1 MGMYEGINEFVDAM
15 IDSEERFKAVKASF
29 EEKNRGL
36 KENIQ
41 RFHEDILKVISGKI
55 ETEDEDIQRM
65 YSEFSDEL
73 QGLLSKVAQCIENT
87 RKGMKFIADYEQSFN
102 IAVFGK
108 VKAGKSYL
116 GNFIMGNAIRDLG
129 KRTSYDKID
138 RPKVEVYDRGERR
151 IQERLAEISEEG
163 NEGFRVDPNEA
174 TSAIQLFHLGG
185 IAWFDTP
192 GIGSI
197 TWENEMLAKE
207 YVDNADLIVYTSNS
221 DAAGTR
227 QDFKEMKDLYRKG
240 KKFLL
245 LLTQSD
251 TVEEDVDEDG
261 EIISILVAKSPK
273 DRKDTEDYICSML
286 RDNDIAGLDRGEEIL
301 TVSAKLAFTA
311 LENEDE
317 QMFGDSNMGKF
328 LEILT
333 EITRN
338 KGAELKMKTPGN
350 RINSTILEI
359 LDQLQEAQRILEKY
373 RNDLLEKQK
382 EMNEKRE
389 LFIEQVQPECLERL
403 GRIIREKSN
412 EIESQETSISAAELG
427 NLLSREIYQVLSHAC
442 VGEFAK
448 SSEILSKYTEKLSI
462 GSVEELKVKTDTIE
476 YKVQRVV
483 SEPRDPQGL
492 WEHLGAF
499 FLDKEYY
506 RSTVKTDIETSVI
519 SLGVNEQQVMAA
531 ARDKLNGLFKET
543 VPNMVKEIG
552 EQLMVPMI
560 KALKEADES
569 IKDTMANLEAMRC

>member
-15 IDSEERFKAVKASF
+15 INSEEKFKAIKASF
-29 EEKNRGL
+29 DEKNDEL

-41 RFHEDILKVISGKI
+41 GFHEDILKVISRKI

-65 YSEFSDEL
+65 YSGFSNEL
-73 QGLLSKVAQCIENT
+73 QGLLSKVAQCMENT

-116 GNFIMGNAIRDLG
+116 GNFIMGNSIRDLG

-151 IQERLAEISEEG
+151 TQERLAEISEEG
-163 NEGFRVDPNEA
+163 KEGFRVDPNEA
-174 TSAIQLFHLGG
+174 TSAIQLFRLGG
-185 IAWFDTP
+185 MTWFDTP

-227 QDFKEMKDLYRKG
+227 QDFQEMKDLYRKG

-251 TVEEDVDEDG
+251 TVEEDVDEEG
-261 EIISILVAKSPK
+261 EMISILVPKSPK

-286 RDNDIAGLDRGEEIL
+286 RDNNIAGLDRGEEIL

-317 QMFGDSNMGKF
+317 QMSVDSNIGKF

-338 KGAELKMKTPGN
+338 EGAKLKMKTPGN

-359 LDQLQEAQRILEKY
+359 LGQLQGAQHILERY

-389 LFIEQVQPECLERL
+389 LLIEQVQPECLERL
-403 GRIIREKSN
+403 GCIIREKSN

-462 GSVEELKVKTDTIE
+462 GSVKELKVKTDTIE
-476 YKVQRVV
+476 YTVQRVV

-569 IKDTMANLEAMRC
+569 IIDTMTKLEAMRC